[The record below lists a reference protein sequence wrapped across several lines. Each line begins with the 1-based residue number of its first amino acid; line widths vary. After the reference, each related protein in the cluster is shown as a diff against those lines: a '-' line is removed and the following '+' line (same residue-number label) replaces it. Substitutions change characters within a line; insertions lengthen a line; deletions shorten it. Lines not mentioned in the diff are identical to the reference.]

1 MKLRWWILGTMA
13 ALAGSMIVLKHFGD
27 NRNEAIGNVDGD
39 NGKNISEA
47 SSVIPESDSEEIDF
61 LI

>member
-13 ALAGSMIVLKHFGD
+13 ALVGSMFVLKHFGE
-27 NRNEAIGNVDGD
+27 NRNEATD
-39 NGKNISEA
+39 NIDCDHGKNISEA
-47 SSVIPESDSEEIDF
+47 SSAISESDSEEIDF

>member
-1 MKLRWWILGTMA
+1 MKARWWIIGTIA
-13 ALAGSMIVLKHFGD
+13 ALAGSMFLLKHFGE
-27 NRNEAIGNVDGD
+27 NRNEAIGNIDGD

-47 SSVIPESDSEEIDF
+47 SFEIAEPDSEEIDF